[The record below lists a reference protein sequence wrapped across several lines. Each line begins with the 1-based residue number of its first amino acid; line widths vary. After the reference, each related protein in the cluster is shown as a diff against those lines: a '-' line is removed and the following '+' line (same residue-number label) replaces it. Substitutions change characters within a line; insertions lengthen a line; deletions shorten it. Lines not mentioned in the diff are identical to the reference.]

1 MTGANMSNADETR
14 RTYEVAGMTCE
25 HCTAAVRESVGEIP
39 GVRDVTVDLARG
51 LLTIDGEGVEDSAVS
66 TAVQDAGYALIHS
79 TATSA

>member
-1 MTGANMSNADETR
+1 
-14 RTYEVAGMTCE
+14 
-25 HCTAAVRESVGEIP
+25 VRESVSEIP
-39 GVRDVTVDLARG
+39 GVRDVTVDLASG